1 MHRSRRRVAMGAF
14 LMDDARQL
22 LQQDFTATIGYIP
35 RLVGALVIGLI
46 GGLVAWLLGRITSAL
61 LSRLGLDA
69 LGNRTG
75 LTADLAMVGIQVL
88 PSRLIGRLVFFI
100 VLLAAFNQAVDTLEF
115 APLSQALRDL
125 LNFTPHVR
133 LAAVLVLLGVIVGDT
148 LARSAAGAMSRAGV
162 LYHGVAGS
170 VVRTVVIVLAVLMA
184 LQQLTIESGF
194 FLYVFLVILGGGALA
209 VGIAGG
215 WGARSLTENLIASRY
230 VEREFAVG
238 DFIRL
243 DGTAGRIERLSA
255 TSVIVRTEENR
266 RVTVP
271 NGLLTRMM
279 VESEPGSTLQQ

>member
-1 MHRSRRRVAMGAF
+1 
-14 LMDDARQL
+14 MDDARQL

-35 RLVGALVIGLI
+35 RLVGALVIVLI
-46 GGLVAWLLGRITSAL
+46 GGLIAWLFGRITTAL

-69 LGNRTG
+69 LGTRTG
-75 LTADLAMVGIQVL
+75 LTADLATVGIRAE
-88 PSRLIGRLVFFI
+88 PSRLIGGLVFFI
-100 VLLAAFNQAVDTLEF
+100 VLLAALNQAVDTLEF

-125 LNFTPHVR
+125 LNFTPHLL
-133 LAAVLVLLGVIVGDT
+133 LATVLVLLGVIVGDT
-148 LARSAAGAMSRAGV
+148 LARGAAGAMSRAGV

-170 VVRTVVIVLAVLMA
+170 LVRTVVIVLAVLMA
-184 LQQLTIESGF
+184 LQQLTIESVF

-238 DFIRL
+238 DFIRFE
-243 DGTAGRIERLSA
+243 GAAGRIERLSA

-266 RVTVP
+266 RVTIP
-271 NGLLTRMM
+271 NGLLTRMT
-279 VESEPGSTLQQ
+279 VESEPGPTLSQ